1 MLQGQGDVAEQIDQH
16 ALRNLH
22 GDGRLSELDHFVP
35 PLQIIRSLGIERD
48 EVAHSRLLAALL
60 DPRQHRGAEAMLRAL
75 LRGIL
80 ERQSLANGTDERLRE
95 VLGALWTKVIV
106 HREFRLI
113 DIVAHIA
120 SSKHAVVVGIENKI
134 DAEEGKEQIG
144 RYQGVLERAFPGQT
158 SLMVFL
164 KPTGRESTT
173 AISPHPV
180 PAISAGYEVVAEAA
194 EDALRITTPG
204 SRHEHALSAIV
215 AHLKENILGEHTEVR
230 ALVRQLWREHGKA
243 LRLAMK
249 HRPRLEDVRGLY
261 ETLLRERFD
270 DDAYIYYWQPR
281 GELREIKMILTS
293 WQETGFPFQ
302 FILCLNDEGAPL
314 VRLLIW
320 RDSYDENATS
330 LKKWARGVNASD
342 PNLVDDEFTK
352 LRNWWG
358 WRRVF
363 LEEDAPP
370 NAILVEQAFDEATAK
385 EAAEAVVALYEKLK
399 PYTKGK

>member
-1 MLQGQGDVAEQIDQH
+1 MAEQIDQR

-22 GDGRLSELDHFVP
+22 RDGRLSELDHFVT

-60 DPRQHRGAEAMLRAL
+60 NPRQHRGAEAMLRAL

-80 ERQSLANGTDERLRE
+80 DRQSLANRTGERIRE
-95 VLGALWTKVIV
+95 VLGASWTNVII
-106 HREFRLI
+106 HREFRSI
-113 DIVAHIA
+113 DIVAQIA

-134 DAEEGKEQIG
+134 DADEGEEQLG
-144 RYQGVLERAFPGQT
+144 RYQGALKRAFPGQT

-164 KPTGRESTT
+164 TPTGREPTT

-180 PAISAGYEVVAEAA
+180 PTISAGYKLIVEAA
-194 EDALRITTPG
+194 EDALQKTTPG
-204 SRHEHALSAIV
+204 SRDDHTLSAIV
-215 AHLKENILGEHTEVR
+215 AHLKENILGEDTEVR

-249 HRPRLEDVRGLY
+249 HRPRLADVRELY
-261 ETLLRERFD
+261 EALLREKFG
-270 DDAYIYYWQPR
+270 DDAYTYYWQPR
-281 GELREIKMILTS
+281 GELREIKTVLTS
-293 WQETGFPFQ
+293 WHETGFPFQ

-330 LKKWARGVNASD
+330 LKKWARDVNASD

-363 LEEDAPP
+363 LEEDSPP
-370 NAILVEQAFDEATAK
+370 NAILDEQAFDEATAK